1 MPTGEETGL
10 FEPTIVGSFRRYWRV
25 VVVVFALFLML
36 GLIGTRLQPLP
47 DIWTS
52 EASLVVEDPKTGA
65 LFDQNNAQPGRYVEN
80 QVAFI
85 ESTPVAQ
92 RAAQIAS
99 RKPGV
104 DLTTE
109 EVAAGLTVLASAQ
122 NDVIKLTFS
131 ADGDRNAIEGVNAV
145 IAAYKQVVVE
155 EAEQSLED
163 VVAQLEELIANSD
176 ERIAELDR
184 QIEEQGG
191 SVETGSGQGVS
202 DLLAR
207 QAELQEARRGA
218 SEAEKVQIDADLAS
232 IGQQLINLQTAGAIE
247 TQDPVVGELVQRRQ
261 TEVANRD
268 LLRQQAT
275 QAKVDTQVAG
285 SGVILASEAV
295 DATPPPQR
303 EFIRNIGL
311 AGALGL
317 MMGIGSA
324 YYFALRK
331 RSFTIK
337 TQPEVVL
344 RAPLLAEVPDFRDE
358 KIRSVL
364 PVMTDPTSASAEAFR
379 FAASA
384 LMSRRHE
391 AVRPENDSADSLV
404 VLIVSATDGAGK
416 SVMVANTA
424 LTAAAEGAR
433 VLALDADLGHQGL
446 SALFEG
452 GDTKTVGTA
461 AGITANR
468 LALVDGGRL
477 DLVGAADLPDGGL
490 EMLGSEQGEGLLEKL
505 RADYDLVLIDAP
517 PLLTVAYT
525 STLLGHV
532 DGVIAVVP
540 HGSPVVRYEEVRDR
554 IELNRAPLLGYLYNL
569 APLSRKMASVSVRAS
584 TVFHRERLRSSDTP
598 LGAAPQPSNG
608 SSPVR
613 PARKSWRTA
622 LRRPE
627 TPETTEPAPDVAA
640 AATAPP
646 EPAGQ
651 VSGNG
656 SLIAVPQQAPVL
668 SELVLGTGTSSELE
682 DYLYTTVLE
691 SVLGGVGQAGRLI
704 GPAPEVKTQPFTP
717 LLRIKDWPTLGTI
730 VLRRLQEGLDAPSA
744 RTLEKEL
751 VVALDYPAADAAAAI
766 DNWARDNFFARHVE
780 TTDRNPEVWHI
791 RSSQGTFQALVDST
805 ACTRASIE
813 QLRLGMLSD
822 LIEVFNRRLRTAVE
836 AGREMEISEI
846 DARLKELRTFHIV
859 LGWLDEGTTP
869 DARIFY
875 PWRDSKAQ
883 PAGWHPQFS
892 EGIRPNIAPIQ
903 RLGLLSSPVLSGE
916 ELQTFAPA

>member
-1 MPTGEETGL
+1 MPSGEEAGL
-10 FEPTIVGSFRRYWRV
+10 FEPTILGSVRRYWRLV
-25 VVVVFALFLML
+25 VAVFVLFVVL
-36 GLIGTRLQPLP
+36 GLVGTQLQPLP

-52 EASLVVEDPKTGA
+52 EASLVVQDPKTGA

-85 ESTPVAQ
+85 ESTPVAR

-99 RKPGV
+99 REPGV

-122 NDVIKLTFS
+122 NDVIRLTFS
-131 ADGDRNAIEGVNAV
+131 ADGERNAIEGVNAV
-145 IAAYKQVVVE
+145 ITAYQQVVVE
-155 EAEQSLED
+155 EAKRSLED
-163 VVAQLEELIANSD
+163 VVARLEELIADSD
-176 ERIAELDR
+176 ERIAALDS

-191 SVETGSGQGVS
+191 SVETGSGQGVP

-207 QAELQEARRGA
+207 QTELQEARGGA
-218 SEAEKVQIDADLAS
+218 SEAERERIDAELAA
-232 IGQQLINLQTAGAIE
+232 IGQQLTNLQTAGAIE

-275 QAKVDTQVAG
+275 QAEVDTEVAG
-285 SGVILASEAV
+285 SGVILASAAV
-295 DATPPPQR
+295 DAIPPPQR
-303 EFIRNIGL
+303 EFVRNIGL
-311 AGALGL
+311 AGALGIV
-317 MMGIGSA
+317 MGIGSA

-331 RSFTIK
+331 RSFTVK

-364 PVMTDPTSASAEAFR
+364 PVLTAPNSASAEAFR

-384 LMSRRHE
+384 LMSRRRE
-391 AVRPENDSADSLV
+391 MFRPDSDATDCLVALV
-404 VLIVSATDGAGK
+404 VSAADGAGK
-416 SVMVANTA
+416 TVAVANTA

-452 GDTKTVGTA
+452 GGDTKTVVTA

-468 LALVDGGRL
+468 LVLVDGGRL
-477 DLVGAADLPDGGL
+477 DLVGSLDFPEGGL
-490 EMLGSEQGEGLLEKL
+490 EMLASDQGEGLLEKL
-505 RADYDLVLIDAP
+505 RGDYDLVLIDAP

-525 STLLGHV
+525 STLLGRV

-540 HGSPVVRYEEVRDR
+540 HGSPVARYEEVRDR
-554 IELNRAPLLGYLYNL
+554 VELTRTPLLGYLYNL
-569 APLSRKMASVSVRAS
+569 APLSREMASVSVRAS
-584 TVFHRERLRSSDTP
+584 TMFHRERLRSSAAPDE
-598 LGAAPQPSNG
+598 AAPQPSNG
-608 SSPVR
+608 STPNR
-613 PARKSWRTA
+613 PAKRSWRSA
-622 LRRPE
+622 LRRTQ
-627 TPETTEPAPDVAA
+627 TPERMEPAAPALAA
-640 AATAPP
+640 AVAPRP
-646 EPAGQ
+646 EPARPAA
-651 VSGNG
+651 GNG
-656 SLIAVPQQAPVL
+656 SHVAVPQAPVL
-668 SELVLGTGTSSELE
+668 SELVLGTGASSELD
-682 DYLYTTVLE
+682 DYLYATVLE
-691 SVLGGVGQAGRLI
+691 TLLGDRSGQMI
-704 GPAPEVKTQPFTP
+704 GPAPEVKIQPFTP

-730 VLRRLQEGLDAPSA
+730 VLRRLQTGLDAPSA

-751 VVALDYPAADAAAAI
+751 VVELDYPAADAAAAI
-766 DNWARDNFFARHVE
+766 DNWARERFFPRHVE
-780 TTDRNPEVWHI
+780 LTDRNPEIWHLK
-791 RSSQGTFQALVDST
+791 SSQGTFQALVDS
-805 ACTRASIE
+805 AYCTRASIE

-836 AGREMEISEI
+836 AGREAEIAEV
-846 DARLKELRTFHIV
+846 DARLKELRTFHIA

-875 PWRDSKAQ
+875 PWRETGAQ

-903 RLGLLSSPVLSGE
+903 RLGLLSAPVLSGE

>member
-10 FEPTIVGSFRRYWRV
+10 FEPTILGSVRRYWRV

-85 ESTPVAQ
+85 ESTPVAK

-99 RKPGV
+99 REPGV

-109 EVAAGLTVLASAQ
+109 EVAAGLTVLASAA

-131 ADGDRNAIEGVNAV
+131 ADGEPNAIEGVNAV

-191 SVETGSGQGVS
+191 SVDTGSGQGVS

-207 QAELQEARRGA
+207 QAQLQEARRGA
-218 SEAEKVQIDADLAS
+218 TEAEKVRIDADLAS

-303 EFIRNIGL
+303 EFVRNIGL

-446 SALFEG
+446 SALFDG

-490 EMLGSEQGEGLLEKL
+490 EMLASEQGEGLLEKL
-505 RADYDLVLIDAP
+505 RADYDLILIDAP

-525 STLLGHV
+525 STLLGAV

-569 APLSRKMASVSVRAS
+569 APLSREMAAVSVRAS

-598 LGAAPQPSNG
+598 VEVAPQPSNG
-608 SSPVR
+608 SSPDR
-613 PARKSWRTA
+613 PTEEVVANRTS
-622 LRRPE
+622 PVQ
-627 TPETTEPAPDVAA
+627 TPETKEPAADL
-640 AATAPP
+640 TAPVTASP

-651 VSGNG
+651 ASGNG
-656 SLIAVPQQAPVL
+656 SIIAVPQAPVL
-668 SELVLGTGTSSELE
+668 SELVLGTGASSELE

-691 SVLGGVGQAGRLI
+691 SVLGGVDQAGRLI

-730 VLRRLQEGLDAPSA
+730 VLRRLQDGLDTPSA
-744 RTLEKEL
+744 RKLEKEL

-766 DNWARDNFFARHVE
+766 DNWARDHFFARHVE
-780 TTDRNPEVWHI
+780 ITDRNPEIWHI
-791 RSSQGTFQALVDST
+791 RSSQGTFQASCRL
-805 ACTRASIE
+805 
-813 QLRLGMLSD
+813 LRLHS
-822 LIEVFNRRLRTAVE
+822 RQHRTA
-836 AGREMEISEI
+836 ATW
-846 DARLKELRTFHIV
+846 DAER
-859 LGWLDEGTTP
+859 P
-869 DARIFY
+869 DRGV
-875 PWRDSKAQ
+875 Q
-883 PAGWHPQFS
+883 PQAEDG
-892 EGIRPNIAPIQ
+892 G
-903 RLGLLSSPVLSGE
+903 GGG
-916 ELQTFAPA
+916 

>member
-10 FEPTIVGSFRRYWRV
+10 FEPTILGSVRRYWRV

-85 ESTPVAQ
+85 ESTPVAK

-99 RKPGV
+99 REPGV

-122 NDVIKLTFS
+122 NDVIRLTFS
-131 ADGDRNAIEGVNAV
+131 ADGEPNAIEGVNAV

-176 ERIAELDR
+176 ERIAELDS

-218 SEAEKVQIDADLAS
+218 SEAEKERIDADLAS

-303 EFIRNIGL
+303 EFVRNIGL

-317 MMGIGSA
+317 VMGIGSA

-331 RSFTIK
+331 RSFTVK

-490 EMLGSEQGEGLLEKL
+490 EMLASEQGEGLLEKL

-554 IELNRAPLLGYLYNL
+554 VELNRAPLLGYLYNL
-569 APLSRKMASVSVRAS
+569 APLSREMASVSVRAS

-598 LGAAPQPSNG
+598 VEAAPQPSNG
-608 SSPVR
+608 SSPDR
-613 PARKSWRTA
+613 PTKKSWRTA

-627 TPETTEPAPDVAA
+627 TPETKEPAADLAA

-651 VSGNG
+651 ASGNG
-656 SLIAVPQQAPVL
+656 SLVAVTA
-668 SELVLGTGTSSELE
+668 GTRPLR
-682 DYLYTTVLE
+682 
-691 SVLGGVGQAGRLI
+691 VGARHRC
-704 GPAPEVKTQPFTP
+704 
-717 LLRIKDWPTLGTI
+717 LLRA
-730 VLRRLQEGLDAPSA
+730 RGLPVHNGPRVRPWGSRPSGAADRAGARGEDPALHPSA
-744 RTLEKEL
+744 Q
-751 VVALDYPAADAAAAI
+751 D
-766 DNWARDNFFARHVE
+766 
-780 TTDRNPEVWHI
+780 
-791 RSSQGTFQALVDST
+791 QGLAH
-805 ACTRASIE
+805 
-813 QLRLGMLSD
+813 
-822 LIEVFNRRLRTAVE
+822 
-836 AGREMEISEI
+836 AG
-846 DARLKELRTFHIV
+846 H
-859 LGWLDEGTTP
+859 
-869 DARIFY
+869 
-875 PWRDSKAQ
+875 
-883 PAGWHPQFS
+883 H
-892 EGIRPNIAPIQ
+892 RPS
-903 RLGLLSSPVLSGE
+903 SSPRRS
-916 ELQTFAPA
+916 